1 MSRTPMP
8 ANLPNGSFPAS
19 AAAELGLSQKQLR
32 RQGIVTVSRG
42 LRLPLHSTGNA
53 AELLRGYTELDPSCC
68 LCRVSAARVFGVCL
82 PGFLEEDWRIH
93 LARPSTGWKPR
104 RRNVV
109 GHQLSF
115 KPGEVIMVDGVRLTS
130 PARTWLDLAQMMSV
144 DELVAAGDSLVCSHG
159 VDHPVPRAPLASVE
173 ELKAVVAAHPGMRG
187 VRRARL
193 ALDLIRV
200 GADSPQETRMRLAL
214 LDGGLREPVLNHVL
228 FNEWGAAAVWP
239 DAAYIKEKVSL
250 QYDGDH
256 HGEPGQYRRDIKRQ
270 ALTERLGWKEVR
282 IQREDLLGDRPAV
295 VDKVRRAL
303 HPQRELAAD
312 DLRKA
317 F

>member
-1 MSRTPMP
+1 
-8 ANLPNGSFPAS
+8 
-19 AAAELGLSQKQLR
+19 
-32 RQGIVTVSRG
+32 
-42 LRLPLHSTGNA
+42 
-53 AELLRGYTELDPSCC
+53 
-68 LCRVSAARVFGVCL
+68 
-82 PGFLEEDWRIH
+82 
-93 LARPSTGWKPR
+93 
-104 RRNVV
+104 
-109 GHQLSF
+109 
-115 KPGEVIMVDGVRLTS
+115 
-130 PARTWLDLAQMMSV
+130 
-144 DELVAAGDSLVCSHG
+144 
-159 VDHPVPRAPLASVE
+159 
-173 ELKAVVAAHPGMRG
+173 
-187 VRRARL
+187 
-193 ALDLIRV
+193 
-200 GADSPQETRMRLAL
+200 MRLAL